1 MHGTLCASRPERMRR
16 AASWTPGRLCGAFAE
31 HGPQRSKDRAQSK
44 RDTVPGGTAARL
56 NQAEGLPWRNG
67 RKHGL
72 ARSSGLPMFYAGPT
86 RSEAAHP
93 GRKKSPMRVTA
104 VLFLS
109 FLDTEWHFWGGGPES
124 AGFCE
129 GPGPGMALEQNPF
142 PARVP
147 PGLAGT
153 VVRR

>member
-1 MHGTLCASRPERMRR
+1 
-16 AASWTPGRLCGAFAE
+16 
-31 HGPQRSKDRAQSK
+31 
-44 RDTVPGGTAARL
+44 
-56 NQAEGLPWRNG
+56 
-67 RKHGL
+67 
-72 ARSSGLPMFYAGPT
+72 MFYAGPT

-142 PARVP
+142 PAGTP
-147 PGLAGT
+147 PGLALT
-153 VVRR
+153 VIQRTKGAP